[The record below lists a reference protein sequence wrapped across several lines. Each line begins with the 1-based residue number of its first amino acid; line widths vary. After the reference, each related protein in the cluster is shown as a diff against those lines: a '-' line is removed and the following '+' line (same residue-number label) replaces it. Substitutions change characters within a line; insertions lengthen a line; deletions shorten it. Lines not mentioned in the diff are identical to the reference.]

1 VGAGLWLIR
10 VCLSCGHSFDVGFLS
25 DEVEKVTQAQIAE
38 AAGVNEAS
46 LRCYIKYLARD
57 VLGFEDAQWRSKL
70 NHYLKLTRGA

>member
-1 VGAGLWLIR
+1 LER
-10 VCLSCGHSFDVGFLS
+10 K
-25 DEVEKVTQAQIAE
+25 VEKVTQAQIAE

>member
-1 VGAGLWLIR
+1 MER
-10 VCLSCGHSFDVGFLS
+10 K
-25 DEVEKVTQAQIAE
+25 VEKVTQAQIAE